1 MNTADGMN
9 GSGGIGNSWNYEAM
23 RTNAQWNIFPIS
35 KVSSLRQWY
44 RRGQMIRLP
53 HSTANTEKRYRSED
67 CWCGWAKAMWY
78 EWMIESVLIY
88 IVCERLSEVWARET
102 IELIGICYLSVL
114 WFMSRIF
121 FRNVQ
126 NWADAD
132 QSDIKWVS
140 EMNFLNCWTWSV
152 IDTSRIATQPNDPI
166 PSSLWI
172 SFCSLSLSRCC
183 WRPRQRQIHG
193 CRCKSIR
200 LLAKWTIYLN
210 KIPIIWWQW
219 RR

>member
-1 MNTADGMN
+1 MKYISNFKSFFSQAVISEGSNDSFASFDGEHRKTVSKRRLLMWVGKGNVVWMNDWV
-9 GSGGIGNSWNYEAM
+9 GSDLYSMRKIVRSVGARDDRINWHLLFVGFMIYE
-23 RTNAQWNIFPIS
+23 S
-35 KVSSLRQWY
+35 
-44 RRGQMIRLP
+44 
-53 HSTANTEKRYRSED
+53 H
-67 CWCGWAKAMWY
+67 
-78 EWMIESVLIY
+78 
-88 IVCERLSEVWARET
+88 
-102 IELIGICYLSVL
+102 
-114 WFMSRIF
+114 F
-121 FRNVQ
+121 FFLNVQ
-126 NWADAD
+126 NWAAAD